1 MVNAAVIEQSQD
13 AMGELLIW
21 TDIAS
26 EKEQDFNQW
35 YDTEHMQERASIPGF
50 KWSRRYHSK
59 TASRPYLALYRTD
72 TLRVFTSDA
81 YRKAFEN
88 QTEWS
93 IRNFSAMHNTNR
105 RVNAVTHVFGAGT
118 GASVSLVCLG
128 TIGHAQQA
136 LKVTQELCSKLPGV
150 ISVRVLTPD
159 PALSTPLPSEDPS
172 KRVLEP
178 FLVIDAT
185 TSETADLA
193 GAWIVN
199 RLSLPVANHHTFQ
212 LLWDL
217 QAGDLLLC
225 D

>member
-1 MVNAAVIEQSQD
+1 MVNAVVVEQSQD

-59 TASRPYLALYRTD
+59 TAARPYLALYRTD
-72 TLRVFTSDA
+72 SLRVFTSDA

-118 GASVSLVCLG
+118 GAAVGLVCLG
-128 TIGHAQQA
+128 TIEHAQQA
-136 LKVTQELCSKLPGV
+136 LKVTQELCSTLSGV

-159 PALSTPLPSEDPS
+159 PALSTPLPSENPS
-172 KRVLEP
+172 ERVLEP

-193 GAWIVN
+193 GAWMVK

-217 QAGDLLLC
+217 QASELLLC